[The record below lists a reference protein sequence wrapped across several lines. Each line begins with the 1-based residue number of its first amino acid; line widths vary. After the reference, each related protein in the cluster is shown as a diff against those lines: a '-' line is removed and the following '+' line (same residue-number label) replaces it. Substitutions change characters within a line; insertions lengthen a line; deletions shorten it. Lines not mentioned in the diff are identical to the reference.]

1 VPDGGGQSDADADAV
16 NADPAIK
23 GERERWGNFQLGL
36 RSVGRGG
43 DGGGLHGTNALQS
56 DK

>member
-1 VPDGGGQSDADADAV
+1 MPDGGGQSDADADAV

>member
-1 VPDGGGQSDADADAV
+1 MAV
-16 NADPAIK
+16 NCLMLMLTRSSIK
-23 GERERWGNFQLGL
+23 GERERWGNFLLGL

-43 DGGGLHGTNALQS
+43 DGKANMEQMHLYS